1 MAFQGVNKLA
11 NVIGKFDG
19 ENYFLSNFSP
29 SEIMFDYEDEKLV
42 FKNGEAAFQAAK
54 VRSMASKDPAEKS
67 AYVKRL
73 EAASSP
79 NDAKYAGRSVKI
91 DLEHWETIK
100 VKCMREVV
108 FQKFQQNPELRVSL
122 MQTGHALLVEGNT
135 WGDKFWG
142 RCEGKGFNILGGI
155 LMEVRG
161 YYLWTAEYNRRAF
174 QRDMG

>member
-1 MAFQGVNKLA
+1 MA

-19 ENYFLSNFSP
+19 DNFFLSNFYEAPMVFSGP
-29 SEIMFDYEDEKLV
+29 SYLDGVELTFQT
-42 FKNGEAAFQAAK
+42 GEAAFQAAK
-54 VRSMASKDPAEKS
+54 VWSMTNSTETEKMDYLKS
-67 AYVKRL
+67 VAD
-73 EAASSP
+73 APTP
-79 NDAKYAGRSVKI
+79 NKAKYAGRAVTI

-108 FQKFQQNPELRVSL
+108 FQKFQQHSDLRIKL

-161 YYLWTAEYNRRAF
+161 YWLWTAESNRRSF

>member
-1 MAFQGVNKLA
+1 MANDVAKL
-11 NVIGKFDG
+11 DG
-19 ENYFLSNFSP
+19 DNFFLSNFSP
-29 SEIMFDYEDEKLV
+29 SEIMFDYGDEKLV

-54 VRSMASKDPAEKS
+54 VRSMVSEDPEEKL
-67 AYVKRL
+67 AYVKSL

-79 NDAKYAGRSVKI
+79 NDAKRLGRRVKI

-108 FQKFQQNPELRVSL
+108 FQKFQQNPELRVRL
-122 MQTGHALLVEGNT
+122 METGHAMLVEGNT

-142 RCEGKGFNILGGI
+142 RCEGKGFNILGAI
-155 LMEVRG
+155 LMETSG

>member
-1 MAFQGVNKLA
+1 MA

-19 ENYFLSNFSP
+19 ENHFLSNFYESP
-29 SEIMFDYEDEKLV
+29 IMFDYGDEKLV
-42 FKNGEAAFQAAK
+42 FQTGEAAFQAAK
-54 VRSMASKDPAEKS
+54 VRSMVSGSPEEKL
-67 AYVKRL
+67 AYVKSV
-73 EAASSP
+73 EAATTP
-79 NDAKYAGRSVKI
+79 NKAKYAGRSVNI

-108 FQKFQQNPELRVSL
+108 FQKFQQTPELRVRL
-122 MQTGHALLVEGNT
+122 MGTGHALLVEGNT

-161 YYLWTAEYNRRAF
+161 YWLWTAESNRRSI